1 MAVSRPPRPETR
13 GPHTPP
19 TPHIRPVNAQR
30 SSHASPSPG
39 RSRRRRCRTH
49 AHLRAAGLRR
59 PTRGSRRP
67 AQGRPGQGQGLRR
80 PKYHGKHT
88 VFTRSV
94 PNLPAHGF
102 DRIGSA
108 KNIGKRT
115 VTFYQHINYSG
126 AHFSLKPGESELH
139 FGNHPA
145 MGPHSLHFR

>member
-1 MAVSRPPRPETR
+1 MRLR
-13 GPHTPP
+13 
-19 TPHIRPVNAQR
+19 
-30 SSHASPSPG
+30 
-39 RSRRRRCRTH
+39 
-49 AHLRAAGLRR
+49 HLAAAGAAAAALTLTSV
-59 PTRGSRRP
+59 PP
-67 AQGRPGQGQGLRR
+67 ASADQPVAAAGPLKADRAKAKVFED

-126 AHFSLKPGESELH
+126 AHFSLKPGESEPH